1 MMLKKSF
8 EVFIP
13 ENSGVVLGGEG
24 QLLNGVPDKKYYKK
38 TIIEVKR
45 NQQNIVE

>member
-1 MMLKKSF
+1 MLKKSF

-24 QLLNGVPDKKYYKK
+24 QLLNGIPDHCLQLSQ
-38 TIIEVKR
+38 EVLQTK
-45 NQQNIVE
+45 QLLK